1 MGPGLKG
8 AGGFDGGPT
17 LADGAGTDVSVGAG
31 GSADVDGSRGAID
44 SGGAGGSGGSRA
56 EIGTEVVADS
66 VGVGDDSGS
75 EPTGG
80 ATDSGATEDADSAV
94 DVPSSGGPEAADGR
108 TGTDETGGMDDSRAG
123 MDAAGDTVADSGVAV
138 GTGGDA
144 LSVDALGK
152 MTCPTTING
161 SLDPSDA
168 TQVGRHSRHA
178 PASVCGTPKGYPGNL
193 ADPTNLH
200 LYDAYH
206 FINPTGS
213 PVCFNFTLTYS
224 GDRQLYAAAYGAF
237 DPTNLATSYLGD
249 VGGTLTPP
257 QTMGIT
263 VDADN
268 TIDVVVYATATGTA
282 AAGSYTL
289 GCSSE

>member
-1 MGPGLKG
+1 MSGCLAFTSFPVS
-8 AGGFDGGPT
+8 ATIRTT
-17 LADGAGTDVSVGAG
+17 L
-31 GSADVDGSRGAID
+31 
-44 SGGAGGSGGSRA
+44 
-56 EIGTEVVADS
+56 
-66 VGVGDDSGS
+66 
-75 EPTGG
+75 P
-80 ATDSGATEDADSAV
+80 ATSDLISLNSFMASIR
-94 DVPSSGGPEAADGR
+94 P
-108 TGTDETGGMDDSRAG
+108 
-123 MDAAGDTVADSGVAV
+123 
-138 GTGGDA
+138 
-144 LSVDALGK
+144 

-213 PVCFNFTLTYS
+213 PVCFNFTLTYPGS
-224 GDRQLYAAAYGAF
+224 AQLYAVAYSPF
-237 DPTNLATSYLGD
+237 DPTDITTGYLGD
-249 VGGTLTPP
+249 VGGVLASP

-263 VDADN
+263 VGAGE
-268 TIDVVVYATATGTA
+268 TIDVVVFAVALGTA

-289 GCSSE
+289 ACSTN